1 MYSQCVWL
9 RFCTRRH
16 SGLFIIRKNTGL
28 LFRTTFVTYYSGKHA
43 DQKSR
48 RRTRH
53 HEKRIGALGFLY
65 ESRKYSVFF
74 SSVFCMVFVHPP
86 RLLGLYRKE
95 ELWIVFFLETNRRT
109 SLTHAPAFIWFGTAL
124 AGRN

>member
-1 MYSQCVWL
+1 MYSKCVWL

-86 RLLGLYRKE
+86 PVR
-95 ELWIVFFLETNRRT
+95 VFV
-109 SLTHAPAFIWFGTAL
+109 I
-124 AGRN
+124 